1 MPANL
6 NALIRYKQIDR
17 CLKNPFVDCTI
28 QKMQELC
35 SEALGEFR
43 GIYKQVSE
51 RTIRDDIRV
60 MRSEMLG
67 FNAPIEF
74 KDGVYYYTDKDY
86 SIFNVPV
93 SETNLLI
100 EIYMML
106 KNEFNKLPAKEVTT
120 LLNKIA
126 LIINKEPMEEYY
138 GVQHFH
144 NSYLNIEDE
153 KDNLLELKETKKIK
167 ENLKINENRDISI
180 KKSISYNLPELLDK
194 FSEKLI
200 EETKQPAK
208 DEWTF
213 TWGQVL
219 EVLGK
224 H

>member
-67 FNAPIEF
+67 FNAPIEL

-86 SIFNVPV
+86 SIFDIPV
-93 SETNLLI
+93 RDAGLL
-100 EIYMML
+100 EEVYEML
-106 KNEFNKLPAKEVTT
+106 KNEHNNLPENQVTT
-120 LLNKIA
+120 ILNKIA
-126 LIINKEPMEEYY
+126 LLINKEPQEEHYTSY
-138 GVQHFH
+138 SISH
-144 NSYLNIEDE
+144 NSKWPERESKITPPEPTESKSIKINKQRDLIINKSIQ
-153 KDNLLELKETKKIK
+153 LKEM
-167 ENLKINENRDISI
+167 
-180 KKSISYNLPELLDK
+180 LPKTDLH
-194 FSEKLI
+194 EKT
-200 EETKQPAK
+200 EQPAK
-208 DEWTF
+208 DDSAF
-213 TWGQVL
+213 TWGQIM
-219 EVLGK
+219 EVLSTN
-224 H
+224 